1 MSSNRDFDREVTFE
15 IVEEIGV
22 IATHSTGWKKELNLV
37 SWNGG
42 QAKYDIRDWDP
53 GHSRMSRGVTLKEQE
68 MRQIVELLRRR
79 RPHRRDREQ
88 EQGVMVDT
96 PMDPAEAAKA
106 ALNGRGYPFFSIS
119 GIMMAPTAEQ
129 VAIAEPEIAAKNI
142 QAAVV
147 TKLSPPVIHPIQV
160 SAKLTILF
168 ATPPVL
174 IKLPARIKKGIAIS
188 EKEFTP
194 LTQFCVIIANGVFV
208 KPAKTTKVANA
219 IE

>member
-96 PMDPAEAAKA
+96 PMDPAESFAEAPASSVSDGRSQAVPAANLRSQETQQPGEEPLQGSMRETEEPQEMPGSQQMPGSQEMA
-106 ALNGRGYPFFSIS
+106 ASRETDDDFFVPEVQNLD
-119 GIMMAPTAEQ
+119 AAEDGC
-129 VAIAEPEIAAKNI
+129 
-142 QAAVV
+142 
-147 TKLSPPVIHPIQV
+147 SCC
-160 SAKLTILF
+160 
-168 ATPPVL
+168 
-174 IKLPARIKKGIAIS
+174 G
-188 EKEFTP
+188 
-194 LTQFCVIIANGVFV
+194 
-208 KPAKTTKVANA
+208 
-219 IE
+219 

>member
-96 PMDPAEAAKA
+96 PMDPAESFAEAPASSVSDGQSQAVPMANLQSQETQQPGEEPLQGSMRETEEPQEMPGSQQMQGSQEMAASRETDDDFFVPEVQNLDA
-106 ALNGRGYPFFSIS
+106 ATEGGCSCC
-119 GIMMAPTAEQ
+119 G
-129 VAIAEPEIAAKNI
+129 
-142 QAAVV
+142 
-147 TKLSPPVIHPIQV
+147 
-160 SAKLTILF
+160 
-168 ATPPVL
+168 
-174 IKLPARIKKGIAIS
+174 
-188 EKEFTP
+188 
-194 LTQFCVIIANGVFV
+194 
-208 KPAKTTKVANA
+208 
-219 IE
+219 

>member
-96 PMDPAEAAKA
+96 PMDPAESFAE
-106 ALNGRGYPFFSIS
+106 
-119 GIMMAPTAEQ
+119 APASSVSDGQ
-129 VAIAEPEIAAKNI
+129 I
-142 QAAVV
+142 QAV
-147 TKLSPPVIHPIQV
+147 
-160 SAKLTILF
+160 
-168 ATPPVL
+168 
-174 IKLPARIKKGIAIS
+174 PAADLQSQETQQPG
-188 EKEFTP
+188 EDP
-194 LTQFCVIIANGVFV
+194 LQGSMRETEEPQEMPGSQQMPGSQEMAASRETDDDFFV
-208 KPAKTTKVANA
+208 PEVQNLEAAA
-219 IE
+219 EDGCSCCG

>member
-96 PMDPAEAAKA
+96 PMDLAESFAEAPASSVSD
-106 ALNGRGYPFFSIS
+106 GQS
-119 GIMMAPTAEQ
+119 
-129 VAIAEPEIAAKNI
+129 
-142 QAAVV
+142 QA
-147 TKLSPPVIHPIQV
+147 V
-160 SAKLTILF
+160 SATNLQSQETQQLGEEPLQGSMRETEEPREMPGSQQMQGSQEMAASRETDDDFF
-168 ATPPVL
+168 APEVQNLDAATE
-174 IKLPARIKKGIAIS
+174 GGCS
-188 EKEFTP
+188 
-194 LTQFCVIIANGVFV
+194 CCG
-208 KPAKTTKVANA
+208 
-219 IE
+219 

>member
-96 PMDPAEAAKA
+96 PMDPAESFAE
-106 ALNGRGYPFFSIS
+106 
-119 GIMMAPTAEQ
+119 APASSVSDGQ
-129 VAIAEPEIAAKNI
+129 C
-142 QAAVV
+142 QA
-147 TKLSPPVIHPIQV
+147 V
-160 SAKLTILF
+160 SAANLQSQETQQPGEEPLQGSMRETEEPQEMPGSQQMPGSQEMAASRETDDDFF
-168 ATPPVL
+168 APEVQNLDAATE
-174 IKLPARIKKGIAIS
+174 GGCS
-188 EKEFTP
+188 
-194 LTQFCVIIANGVFV
+194 CCG
-208 KPAKTTKVANA
+208 
-219 IE
+219 

>member
-96 PMDPAEAAKA
+96 PMDPAESFAEAPASSVSDGQSQAVPAANLQSQETQQTGEEPLQGSMRETEEPQEMPGSQQMQDPQEMA
-106 ALNGRGYPFFSIS
+106 ASRETDDDFF
-119 GIMMAPTAEQ
+119 
-129 VAIAEPEIAAKNI
+129 VPEVQNLDAA
-142 QAAVV
+142 
-147 TKLSPPVIHPIQV
+147 TEGGCSCC
-160 SAKLTILF
+160 
-168 ATPPVL
+168 
-174 IKLPARIKKGIAIS
+174 G
-188 EKEFTP
+188 
-194 LTQFCVIIANGVFV
+194 
-208 KPAKTTKVANA
+208 
-219 IE
+219 

>member
-79 RPHRRDREQ
+79 RPHRRDREP

-96 PMDPAEAAKA
+96 PMDPAESFAEAPASSVSDGQSQAVPAANCRVRKHGS
-106 ALNGRGYPFFSIS
+106 LGRSLCRDLCGKRRSRRKCRDPNRCR
-119 GIMMAPTAEQ
+119 ARKRWQ
-129 VAIAEPEIAAKNI
+129 
-142 QAAVV
+142 
-147 TKLSPPVIHPIQV
+147 HPG
-160 SAKLTILF
+160 KRMTTFLLRRF
-168 ATPPVL
+168 
-174 IKLPARIKKGIAIS
+174 RI
-188 EKEFTP
+188 
-194 LTQFCVIIANGVFV
+194 
-208 KPAKTTKVANA
+208 
-219 IE
+219 

>member
-53 GHSRMSRGVTLKEQE
+53 DHSRMSRGVTLKEQE

-79 RPHRRDREQ
+79 RPHRRDREP

-96 PMDPAEAAKA
+96 PMDPAESFAE
-106 ALNGRGYPFFSIS
+106 
-119 GIMMAPTAEQ
+119 APASS
-129 VAIAEPEIAAKNI
+129 VAGGQSQAEPAANL
-142 QAAVV
+142 QSQETQQPGEEPLQGSMRETEEPQEMPGSQQMQGSQEMAASRE
-147 TKLSPPVIHPIQV
+147 TDDDFFV
-160 SAKLTILF
+160 SEVQNLDA
-168 ATPPVL
+168 ATE
-174 IKLPARIKKGIAIS
+174 GGCS
-188 EKEFTP
+188 
-194 LTQFCVIIANGVFV
+194 CCG
-208 KPAKTTKVANA
+208 
-219 IE
+219 

>member
-96 PMDPAEAAKA
+96 PMDPAESFAEAPA
-106 ALNGRGYPFFSIS
+106 SSVAGGQSQTAP
-119 GIMMAPTAEQ
+119 MANLQSQEAERPAEESLQ
-129 VAIAEPEIAAKNI
+129 GSMQEPEEPQQMTEPQQIPEPQETAASRETDDDFFVPEAQNLD
-142 QAAVV
+142 AA
-147 TKLSPPVIHPIQV
+147 TEGGCSC
-160 SAKLTILF
+160 
-168 ATPPVL
+168 
-174 IKLPARIKKGIAIS
+174 
-188 EKEFTP
+188 
-194 LTQFCVIIANGVFV
+194 CV
-208 KPAKTTKVANA
+208 
-219 IE
+219 

>member
-22 IATHSTGWKKELNLV
+22 IASHSTGWKKELNLV

-96 PMDPAEAAKA
+96 PMDPAESFAEAPASSVSDGQSQAVPAANLQSQETRQPGEEPLQGSMRETEEPQEMPGSQQMQGSQEMA
-106 ALNGRGYPFFSIS
+106 ASRETDDDFF
-119 GIMMAPTAEQ
+119 
-129 VAIAEPEIAAKNI
+129 VPEVQNLDAA
-142 QAAVV
+142 
-147 TKLSPPVIHPIQV
+147 TEGGCSCC
-160 SAKLTILF
+160 
-168 ATPPVL
+168 
-174 IKLPARIKKGIAIS
+174 G
-188 EKEFTP
+188 
-194 LTQFCVIIANGVFV
+194 
-208 KPAKTTKVANA
+208 
-219 IE
+219 

>member
-96 PMDPAEAAKA
+96 PMDPAESFAEAPASSAAGGQSQTASMANLQSQEAERA
-106 ALNGRGYPFFSIS
+106 AEESLQGSMQEP
-119 GIMMAPTAEQ
+119 
-129 VAIAEPEIAAKNI
+129 AEPQQMPEPQETAASRETDDDFFVPETQNFD
-142 QAAVV
+142 
-147 TKLSPPVIHPIQV
+147 T
-160 SAKLTILF
+160 
-168 ATPPVL
+168 ATE
-174 IKLPARIKKGIAIS
+174 GGCS
-188 EKEFTP
+188 
-194 LTQFCVIIANGVFV
+194 CCG
-208 KPAKTTKVANA
+208 
-219 IE
+219 

>member
-96 PMDPAEAAKA
+96 PMDPAESFAE
-106 ALNGRGYPFFSIS
+106 
-119 GIMMAPTAEQ
+119 APASSVSDGQ
-129 VAIAEPEIAAKNI
+129 S
-142 QAAVV
+142 QA
-147 TKLSPPVIHPIQV
+147 V
-160 SAKLTILF
+160 SAANLQSQETQQPGEEPLQGSMRETEEPQEMPGF
-168 ATPPVL
+168 QQMPGSQEMAASRETDDDFFVPEVQNLDAATEC
-174 IKLPARIKKGIAIS
+174 GCS
-188 EKEFTP
+188 
-194 LTQFCVIIANGVFV
+194 CCG
-208 KPAKTTKVANA
+208 
-219 IE
+219 

>member
-96 PMDPAEAAKA
+96 PMDPAESFAE
-106 ALNGRGYPFFSIS
+106 
-119 GIMMAPTAEQ
+119 APASSVSDGQ
-129 VAIAEPEIAAKNI
+129 S
-142 QAAVV
+142 QA
-147 TKLSPPVIHPIQV
+147 V
-160 SAKLTILF
+160 SAANLQSQETQQPGEEPLQRSMRETEEPQEMPGSQQMQGPQEMAASRETDDDFF
-168 ATPPVL
+168 APEVQNLDAATE
-174 IKLPARIKKGIAIS
+174 GGCS
-188 EKEFTP
+188 
-194 LTQFCVIIANGVFV
+194 CCG
-208 KPAKTTKVANA
+208 
-219 IE
+219 

>member
-88 EQGVMVDT
+88 EQGVMVDM
-96 PMDPAEAAKA
+96 PMESAESFAEAPASSVAGGQSQTAPMANLQSQEAERPAEES
-106 ALNGRGYPFFSIS
+106 LQGSMQEP
-119 GIMMAPTAEQ
+119 
-129 VAIAEPEIAAKNI
+129 AEPQQIPEPQETAASRETDDDFFVPEAQNLD
-142 QAAVV
+142 AA
-147 TKLSPPVIHPIQV
+147 TERGCSC
-160 SAKLTILF
+160 
-168 ATPPVL
+168 
-174 IKLPARIKKGIAIS
+174 
-188 EKEFTP
+188 
-194 LTQFCVIIANGVFV
+194 CV
-208 KPAKTTKVANA
+208 
-219 IE
+219 

>member
-96 PMDPAEAAKA
+96 PMDPAESFAE
-106 ALNGRGYPFFSIS
+106 
-119 GIMMAPTAEQ
+119 APASSVSDGQ
-129 VAIAEPEIAAKNI
+129 S
-142 QAAVV
+142 QA
-147 TKLSPPVIHPIQV
+147 V
-160 SAKLTILF
+160 SATNLQSQETQQLGEEPLQGSMRETEEPREMPGSQQMQGSQEMAASRETDDDFF
-168 ATPPVL
+168 APEVQNLDAATE
-174 IKLPARIKKGIAIS
+174 GGCS
-188 EKEFTP
+188 
-194 LTQFCVIIANGVFV
+194 CCG
-208 KPAKTTKVANA
+208 
-219 IE
+219 

>member
-37 SWNGG
+37 SWNGV

-96 PMDPAEAAKA
+96 PMDPAESFAEAPASSVSDGQSQAVPAANLQSQETQQPEEEPLQGSMRETEELQEMPGSQQMPDPQEMA
-106 ALNGRGYPFFSIS
+106 ASRETDDDFF
-119 GIMMAPTAEQ
+119 
-129 VAIAEPEIAAKNI
+129 VPEVQNLDAA
-142 QAAVV
+142 
-147 TKLSPPVIHPIQV
+147 TEGGCSCY
-160 SAKLTILF
+160 
-168 ATPPVL
+168 
-174 IKLPARIKKGIAIS
+174 G
-188 EKEFTP
+188 
-194 LTQFCVIIANGVFV
+194 
-208 KPAKTTKVANA
+208 
-219 IE
+219 

>member
-88 EQGVMVDT
+88 EQGVMVDM
-96 PMDPAEAAKA
+96 PMESAESFAEAPASSA
-106 ALNGRGYPFFSIS
+106 AGGQSQTAPMANLQSQEAGRPGEDSLQGSMRETEEPQEMPGSQPMPEPQETAASRETDDDFF
-119 GIMMAPTAEQ
+119 
-129 VAIAEPEIAAKNI
+129 VPEVQNLEAA
-142 QAAVV
+142 
-147 TKLSPPVIHPIQV
+147 TEGGCSCC
-160 SAKLTILF
+160 
-168 ATPPVL
+168 
-174 IKLPARIKKGIAIS
+174 G
-188 EKEFTP
+188 
-194 LTQFCVIIANGVFV
+194 
-208 KPAKTTKVANA
+208 
-219 IE
+219 

>member
-96 PMDPAEAAKA
+96 PMDPAESFAEAPASSVSDGQSRAVPAANLQSQETQQPEEEPLQGSMRETEEPQEMPGSQQMQGSQEMA
-106 ALNGRGYPFFSIS
+106 ASRETDDDFF
-119 GIMMAPTAEQ
+119 
-129 VAIAEPEIAAKNI
+129 VPEVQNLDAA
-142 QAAVV
+142 
-147 TKLSPPVIHPIQV
+147 TEGGCSCC
-160 SAKLTILF
+160 
-168 ATPPVL
+168 
-174 IKLPARIKKGIAIS
+174 G
-188 EKEFTP
+188 
-194 LTQFCVIIANGVFV
+194 
-208 KPAKTTKVANA
+208 
-219 IE
+219 

>member
-96 PMDPAEAAKA
+96 PMDPAESFAEAPASSVSDGQSQAVPAAN
-106 ALNGRGYPFFSIS
+106 LQSQETQQPG
-119 GIMMAPTAEQ
+119 E
-129 VAIAEPEIAAKNI
+129 EPLQGSMREEEPQEMPGSQQMQGSQEIAVSRETDDDFFVPEVQNLD
-142 QAAVV
+142 AA
-147 TKLSPPVIHPIQV
+147 TEGGCSCC
-160 SAKLTILF
+160 
-168 ATPPVL
+168 
-174 IKLPARIKKGIAIS
+174 G
-188 EKEFTP
+188 
-194 LTQFCVIIANGVFV
+194 
-208 KPAKTTKVANA
+208 
-219 IE
+219 

>member
-1 MSSNRDFDREVTFE
+1 MSSNRDFDRDVTFE

-96 PMDPAEAAKA
+96 PMDPAESFAEAPASSVSDGQSQAVPAANLQSQETQQPEEEPLQGSMRETEELQEMPGSQQMPDPQEMA
-106 ALNGRGYPFFSIS
+106 ASRETDDDFF
-119 GIMMAPTAEQ
+119 
-129 VAIAEPEIAAKNI
+129 VPEVQNLDAA
-142 QAAVV
+142 
-147 TKLSPPVIHPIQV
+147 TEGGCSCC
-160 SAKLTILF
+160 
-168 ATPPVL
+168 
-174 IKLPARIKKGIAIS
+174 G
-188 EKEFTP
+188 
-194 LTQFCVIIANGVFV
+194 
-208 KPAKTTKVANA
+208 
-219 IE
+219 

>member
-96 PMDPAEAAKA
+96 PMDPAESFAEAPASSVSDGQSQAVPATNLQSQETQQPGEEPLQGSMRETEEPQEMPGSQQMQGSQKIAVSRETDDDFFVPEVQNLDAATE
-106 ALNGRGYPFFSIS
+106 GGCSCC
-119 GIMMAPTAEQ
+119 G
-129 VAIAEPEIAAKNI
+129 
-142 QAAVV
+142 
-147 TKLSPPVIHPIQV
+147 
-160 SAKLTILF
+160 
-168 ATPPVL
+168 
-174 IKLPARIKKGIAIS
+174 
-188 EKEFTP
+188 
-194 LTQFCVIIANGVFV
+194 
-208 KPAKTTKVANA
+208 
-219 IE
+219 

>member
-79 RPHRRDREQ
+79 RPHRRDREP

-96 PMDPAEAAKA
+96 PMDPAESFAEAPASSVSDGQSQAVPAANLQSQETQQPGDVGNSDPQIGSCFYIDVVVAGRCA
-106 ALNGRGYPFFSIS
+106 ADVFQLRAVFHQFACDGTFTGHEDLIS
-119 GIMMAPTAEQ
+119 R
-129 VAIAEPEIAAKNI
+129 
-142 QAAVV
+142 QAG
-147 TKLSPPVIHPIQV
+147 KSL
-160 SAKLTILF
+160 
-168 ATPPVL
+168 
-174 IKLPARIKKGIAIS
+174 
-188 EKEFTP
+188 
-194 LTQFCVIIANGVFV
+194 VF
-208 KPAKTTKVANA
+208 
-219 IE
+219 

>member
-96 PMDPAEAAKA
+96 PMDPAESFAEAPASSVSDGQSQAVPAANLQSQETQQPGEEPLQGFMRETEEPREMPGSQQMQGSQEMGASRETDDDFFAPEVQNLDA
-106 ALNGRGYPFFSIS
+106 ATEGGCSCC
-119 GIMMAPTAEQ
+119 G
-129 VAIAEPEIAAKNI
+129 
-142 QAAVV
+142 
-147 TKLSPPVIHPIQV
+147 
-160 SAKLTILF
+160 
-168 ATPPVL
+168 
-174 IKLPARIKKGIAIS
+174 
-188 EKEFTP
+188 
-194 LTQFCVIIANGVFV
+194 
-208 KPAKTTKVANA
+208 
-219 IE
+219 

>member
-88 EQGVMVDT
+88 EQGVM
-96 PMDPAEAAKA
+96 MDAPPAPAEDFAEVPASSAAGGQSQA
-106 ALNGRGYPFFSIS
+106 AP
-119 GIMMAPTAEQ
+119 MANRQSQEAERPAEDSLQ
-129 VAIAEPEIAAKNI
+129 ESMQEPAEPQQMLEPQEMAVSRETDDDFFVPEAQNLDAA
-142 QAAVV
+142 
-147 TKLSPPVIHPIQV
+147 TEGGCSC
-160 SAKLTILF
+160 
-168 ATPPVL
+168 
-174 IKLPARIKKGIAIS
+174 
-188 EKEFTP
+188 
-194 LTQFCVIIANGVFV
+194 CV
-208 KPAKTTKVANA
+208 
-219 IE
+219 

>member
-79 RPHRRDREQ
+79 RPHRRDREP

-96 PMDPAEAAKA
+96 PMDPAESFAEAPASSVSDGQSQAVPAANLQSQETQQPGEDPLQGSMRETEEPQEMPGSQQMPDPQGMA
-106 ALNGRGYPFFSIS
+106 ASRETDDDFF
-119 GIMMAPTAEQ
+119 APEVQ
-129 VAIAEPEIAAKNI
+129 NLDAA
-142 QAAVV
+142 
-147 TKLSPPVIHPIQV
+147 TEGGCSCC
-160 SAKLTILF
+160 
-168 ATPPVL
+168 
-174 IKLPARIKKGIAIS
+174 G
-188 EKEFTP
+188 
-194 LTQFCVIIANGVFV
+194 
-208 KPAKTTKVANA
+208 
-219 IE
+219 

>member
-96 PMDPAEAAKA
+96 PMDPAESFAEAPASSVAGGQSQTAPMANLQSQEAERPAEESLQESMQETEEPQQMTEPQQIPEPQETAASRETDDDFFVPEAQNLDA
-106 ALNGRGYPFFSIS
+106 ATEGGCSC
-119 GIMMAPTAEQ
+119 
-129 VAIAEPEIAAKNI
+129 
-142 QAAVV
+142 
-147 TKLSPPVIHPIQV
+147 
-160 SAKLTILF
+160 
-168 ATPPVL
+168 
-174 IKLPARIKKGIAIS
+174 
-188 EKEFTP
+188 
-194 LTQFCVIIANGVFV
+194 CV
-208 KPAKTTKVANA
+208 
-219 IE
+219 

>member
-96 PMDPAEAAKA
+96 PMDPAES
-106 ALNGRGYPFFSIS
+106 FVE
-119 GIMMAPTAEQ
+119 APASSVSDGQ
-129 VAIAEPEIAAKNI
+129 S
-142 QAAVV
+142 QA
-147 TKLSPPVIHPIQV
+147 V
-160 SAKLTILF
+160 SAANLQSQETQQPGEEPLQGFMRETEEPREMPGSQQMQGSQKMAASRETDDDFF
-168 ATPPVL
+168 APEVQNLDAATE
-174 IKLPARIKKGIAIS
+174 GGCS
-188 EKEFTP
+188 
-194 LTQFCVIIANGVFV
+194 CCG
-208 KPAKTTKVANA
+208 
-219 IE
+219 

>member
-96 PMDPAEAAKA
+96 PMDPAESFAEAPASSVSDGQSQAVPAANLQSQETRQPGEEPLQGSMRETEEPQEMPGSQQMPGSQEMA
-106 ALNGRGYPFFSIS
+106 ASRETDDDFF
-119 GIMMAPTAEQ
+119 
-129 VAIAEPEIAAKNI
+129 VPEVQNLDAA
-142 QAAVV
+142 
-147 TKLSPPVIHPIQV
+147 TEGGCSCC
-160 SAKLTILF
+160 
-168 ATPPVL
+168 
-174 IKLPARIKKGIAIS
+174 G
-188 EKEFTP
+188 
-194 LTQFCVIIANGVFV
+194 
-208 KPAKTTKVANA
+208 
-219 IE
+219 

>member
-53 GHSRMSRGVTLKEQE
+53 DHSRMSRGVTLKEQE

-88 EQGVMVDT
+88 EQGVMVDM
-96 PMDPAEAAKA
+96 PMESAESFAEAPAASVAGGQSQTAPMANLQSQEAERPAEES
-106 ALNGRGYPFFSIS
+106 LQGSMQEP
-119 GIMMAPTAEQ
+119 
-129 VAIAEPEIAAKNI
+129 AEPQQIPEPQETAASRETDDDFFVPEAQNLD
-142 QAAVV
+142 AA
-147 TKLSPPVIHPIQV
+147 TEGGCSC
-160 SAKLTILF
+160 
-168 ATPPVL
+168 
-174 IKLPARIKKGIAIS
+174 
-188 EKEFTP
+188 
-194 LTQFCVIIANGVFV
+194 CV
-208 KPAKTTKVANA
+208 
-219 IE
+219 

>member
-96 PMDPAEAAKA
+96 PMDPAESFAEAPASSVSDGQSQAVPATNLQSQETQQPGEDPLQGSMRETEEPREMPGSQQMQGSQEMAASRETDDDFLVPEVQNLEA
-106 ALNGRGYPFFSIS
+106 ATEDGCSCCG
-119 GIMMAPTAEQ
+119 
-129 VAIAEPEIAAKNI
+129 
-142 QAAVV
+142 
-147 TKLSPPVIHPIQV
+147 
-160 SAKLTILF
+160 
-168 ATPPVL
+168 
-174 IKLPARIKKGIAIS
+174 
-188 EKEFTP
+188 
-194 LTQFCVIIANGVFV
+194 
-208 KPAKTTKVANA
+208 
-219 IE
+219 

>member
-96 PMDPAEAAKA
+96 PMDPAESFAEAPASSVSDGQSQAVPAANLQSQETQRPGEEPLQESMRETEEPREMPGSQQMQGSQEMA
-106 ALNGRGYPFFSIS
+106 ASRETDDDFF
-119 GIMMAPTAEQ
+119 APEVQ
-129 VAIAEPEIAAKNI
+129 NLDAA
-142 QAAVV
+142 
-147 TKLSPPVIHPIQV
+147 TEGGCSCC
-160 SAKLTILF
+160 
-168 ATPPVL
+168 
-174 IKLPARIKKGIAIS
+174 G
-188 EKEFTP
+188 
-194 LTQFCVIIANGVFV
+194 
-208 KPAKTTKVANA
+208 
-219 IE
+219 

>member
-79 RPHRRDREQ
+79 RPHRRDRAQ
-88 EQGVMVDT
+88 EQGVMMDT
-96 PMDPAEAAKA
+96 LMDPAES
-106 ALNGRGYPFFSIS
+106 F
-119 GIMMAPTAEQ
+119 
-129 VAIAEPEIAAKNI
+129 
-142 QAAVV
+142 AAVPA
-147 TKLSPPVIHPIQV
+147 SSV
-160 SAKLTILF
+160 SDGQSQA
-168 ATPPVL
+168 V
-174 IKLPARIKKGIAIS
+174 PAANLQS
-188 EKEFTP
+188 QE
-194 LTQFCVIIANGVFV
+194 TQQPGEESLQGSMREMEEPQEMPGSQQMPDPQEMAASRETDDDFFV
-208 KPAKTTKVANA
+208 PEVQNLEAAA
-219 IE
+219 EDGCSCCG